1 MALRLGHTI
10 GEYGTNLPLSGD
22 GGPQRDLFQ
31 QEQGSFRSLESHAA
45 CIQEKRKNPGSGNP
59 PAGSY
64 VSDHGE
70 RIRKH
75 SESTISEGAVQKS
88 RSFCT
93 AACTIVTEG
102 CGLT

>member
-59 PAGSY
+59 PAGFY

-70 RIRKH
+70 RISRH
-75 SESTISEGAVQKS
+75 SGTPTSEGAVQKS
-88 RSFCT
+88 RSLWT
-93 AACTIVTEG
+93 AG
-102 CGLT
+102 CATGSQGT